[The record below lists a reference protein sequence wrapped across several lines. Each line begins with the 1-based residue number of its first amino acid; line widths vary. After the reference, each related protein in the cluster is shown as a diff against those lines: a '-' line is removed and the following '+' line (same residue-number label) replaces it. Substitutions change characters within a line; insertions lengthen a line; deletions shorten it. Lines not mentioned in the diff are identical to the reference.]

1 MGSRESFST
10 WESLENIYVLME
22 IVSQEGKTGDVGES
36 GHKGR
41 STVMKRQVIFD
52 KRKGRDGYTCLVNPC
67 KVIIRMQCLQ
77 PDSPD

>member
-41 STVMKRQVIFD
+41 STVMKRQVID
-52 KRKGRDGYTCLVNPC
+52 LGLN
-67 KVIIRMQCLQ
+67 L
-77 PDSPD
+77 SPVTMGP